1 MQRTVY
7 SLAVELQDKYKQ
19 SLELVASLSA
29 QVRAAKLDKDELVAQ
44 QAQTQLRCEQ
54 AEHKVAQLDSERQ
67 LLQSELIRKRTE
79 IKDLQEQ
86 LTESQNRADIAEAH
100 NQHLQHQQEAQQ
112 QISEAME
119 VAHAPATTA
128 AAAASATIDMESI
141 AAARRHEQSALR
153 QLQSTL
159 TNLQLLFGMTN
170 TAISDTNLQVN
181 LLLQSARATT
191 APPATTPDGISSST
205 STPMQPHD
213 GEQT

>member
-119 VAHAPATTA
+119 VAHAPATTTA
-128 AAAASATIDMESI
+128 AATASATIDMESI

-191 APPATTPDGISSST
+191 APPATTPDGISST